1 MEDIIPFLVF
11 VVPLAASAWFLN
23 KRSRHRGT
31 HPLWP
36 ALGATTG
43 ATLLMVAG
51 AVGYNLHALDA
62 NAAGTPW
69 SGTVIW
75 WEVGLGIALLPVAAY
90 CWRKGLRSL
99 GPDSAS
105 SVRMARSVRP
115 SGGG

>member
-1 MEDIIPFLVF
+1 MLEDIIPFLAF
-11 VVPLAASAWFLN
+11 VAPLAASAWLLN
-23 KRSRHRGT
+23 KRSRHRGK

-99 GPDSAS
+99 GSDSAS
-105 SVRMARSVRP
+105 SVRMAR
-115 SGGG
+115 